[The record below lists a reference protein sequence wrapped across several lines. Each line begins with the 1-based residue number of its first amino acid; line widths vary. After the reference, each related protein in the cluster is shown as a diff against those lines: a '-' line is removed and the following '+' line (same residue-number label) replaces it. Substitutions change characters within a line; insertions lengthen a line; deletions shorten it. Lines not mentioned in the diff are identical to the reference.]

1 MNVRLTHAQVL
12 PTKAGLLIGQNGRC
26 ALCRHPISAGDDSCL
41 DHDHTTGVV
50 RDVLCRNC
58 NGIEG
63 KVFNLAR
70 RCKRD
75 ATPLWWLQQLVEY
88 WQRHAKPQRNLLH
101 PTFKTEVEKQAK
113 RNKVAREKRAA
124 KKQKV

>member
-1 MNVRLTHAQVL
+1 MNIRLTHSQVP
-12 PTKAGLLIGQNGRC
+12 PTKVALLLAQQGRC
-26 ALCRHPISAGDDSCL
+26 VLCRHPISAGDDSCL

-63 KVFNLAR
+63 KVHNLAR

-75 ATPLWWLQQLVEY
+75 ATPLWWLKNLVAY
-88 WQRHAKPQRNLLH
+88 WERHATPQRNLLH
-101 PTFKTEVEKQAK
+101 PTFKTEAEKRVK
-113 RNKVAREKRAA
+113 RNKVAREKRAT
-124 KKQKV
+124 KKKKV